1 MNILQRYPKTASLIG
16 ALVLLYALMSVFL
29 RATSFTTAGGS

>member
-1 MNILQRYPKTASLIG
+1 VKTLQRYPKTALMISALI
-16 ALVLLYALMSVFL
+16 AVFIYMSVFL